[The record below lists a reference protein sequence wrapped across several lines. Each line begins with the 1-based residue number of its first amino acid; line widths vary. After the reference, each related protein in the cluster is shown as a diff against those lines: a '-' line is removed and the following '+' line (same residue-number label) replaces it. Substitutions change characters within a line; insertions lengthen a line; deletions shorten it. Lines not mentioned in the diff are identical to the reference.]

1 MLTVAGAQI
10 KALHGA
16 HELLAIEQWFNL
28 AKNKRANIIVFPEQF
43 FQKGITKQ
51 SYKPNDVAYAKN
63 IFSHLSRKYAIWAVM
78 GSAVEKVGQKF
89 FNRSY
94 VLNNKGIIE
103 GFYDKVFLNGEERGW
118 KTPGKK
124 FPTFQTPWGK
134 IGIMVCRDLLYP
146 RAAMALAGHGA
157 KVIFCPGYWSS
168 YSDEY
173 PKAYSGYIKKGMAAK
188 EVDSLV
194 PARAFENGV
203 GVVFVNGAGET
214 SQEILLGKSQVA
226 VPFFGRIAR
235 LDHNKEDILIAEI
248 GLKVISDAK
257 KGYGFS

>member
-1 MLTVAGAQI
+1 
-10 KALHGA
+10 
-16 HELLAIEQWFNL
+16 
-28 AKNKRANIIVFPEQF
+28 
-43 FQKGITKQ
+43 
-51 SYKPNDVAYAKN
+51 
-63 IFSHLSRKYAIWAVM
+63 
-78 GSAVEKVGQKF
+78 
-89 FNRSY
+89 
-94 VLNNKGIIE
+94 
-103 GFYDKVFLNGEERGW
+103 
-118 KTPGKK
+118 
-124 FPTFQTPWGK
+124 
-134 IGIMVCRDLLYP
+134 
-146 RAAMALAGHGA
+146 
-157 KVIFCPGYWSS
+157 
-168 YSDEY
+168 
-173 PKAYSGYIKKGMAAK
+173 MAAK